1 MTGDT
6 PWVLHVDLDE
16 FIAAVEVLRRP
27 ELAGRPVVV
36 GGRGDPTERGVVAT
50 ANYAAREFGVGS
62 GMPLR
67 VAVRKCPEAVFLP
80 VDKPAYEAASQEVMA
95 TVSTL
100 RWGGARVAV
109 QVLGWDEAF
118 VGPAPASH
126 HPSDDPVE
134 VAEALRARV
143 LAATQLTCCVGIG
156 DNVLRA
162 KLATGL
168 AKATRDPALRA
179 EGSVGTAVA
188 TVTEQDW
195 FPLFGERPTTALW
208 GIGGKTAQKL
218 SAIGIETVAQ
228 LAAADATT
236 LAATFGPTTGPWLGR
251 LGRGQ
256 ASTTVDPTPWVAR
269 GHSREETFQS
279 DLVDRAT
286 IEAEIRRIAG
296 RVADDIAAENR
307 PAIRVELKIRLAPF
321 ITLIRSHKLP
331 QPSSDPELLGAE
343 AVALLER
350 LDQRDRDRPV
360 RLLGVRLEMADP
372 ADYNQEVERRQRRG
386 SQRE

>member
-1 MTGDT
+1 MTSVG

-50 ANYAAREFGVGS
+50 ASYAAREFGVGS

-67 VAVRKCPEAVFLP
+67 VALRKCPEAVFLP

-95 TVSTL
+95 AVRAVL
-100 RWGGARVAV
+100 WGGAPVAV
-109 QVLGWDEAF
+109 QVIGWDEAF

-126 HPSDDPVE
+126 HPAEDPVE
-134 VAEALRARV
+134 VAAELRARV

-168 AKATRDPALRA
+168 AKATRDPALRSEA
-179 EGSVGTAVA
+179 GARTAIA
-188 TVTEQDW
+188 MVTEEDW

-208 GIGGKTAQKL
+208 GVGAKTARRL
-218 SAIGIETVAQ
+218 SAVGIATVAQ
-228 LAAADATT
+228 LAAADAAE
-236 LAATFGPTTGPWLGR
+236 LASTFGPTTGPWLQR
-251 LGRGQ
+251 LGRGR
-256 ASTTVDPTPWVAR
+256 AATKVDPTPWVAR
-269 GHSREETFQS
+269 GHSREVTFQS
-279 DLVDRAT
+279 DLVDRTT

-296 RVADDIAAENR
+296 WVAADIAAENR

-321 ITLIRSHKLP
+321 ITLTRSHKLP
-331 QPSSDPELLGAE
+331 QPSSDPDLLGAE
-343 AVALLER
+343 AVALLDR
-350 LDQRDRDRPV
+350 LDQRDRERPV

-372 ADYNQEVERRQRRG
+372 G
-386 SQRE
+386 G